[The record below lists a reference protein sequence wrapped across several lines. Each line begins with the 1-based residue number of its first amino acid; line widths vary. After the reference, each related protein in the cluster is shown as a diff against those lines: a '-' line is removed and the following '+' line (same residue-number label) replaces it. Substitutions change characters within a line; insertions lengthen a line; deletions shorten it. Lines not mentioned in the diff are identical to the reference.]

1 MKIKLYIVV
10 LKLEE
15 MRLLQIFNRNSNRI
29 EAGHIFIH
37 KLVVSQNLCSVIIQR
52 RFENPVSSYMRNC
65 KQAFCTWYCQ
75 IIPTLNIGAHQ
86 KKRGASRAGECK
98 IVSIKLCMSSPVQ
111 PLPLNKIN

>member
-37 KLVVSQNLCSVIIQR
+37 KLVVSQNLYSVIIQR
-52 RFENPVSSYMRNC
+52 RFENPVSSYKRNC
-65 KQAFCTWYCQ
+65 NQAFCT
-75 IIPTLNIGAHQ
+75 A
-86 KKRGASRAGECK
+86 R
-98 IVSIKLCMSSPVQ
+98 
-111 PLPLNKIN
+111 